1 MKRDV
6 IRRKAI
12 EPKSGADHDADPRD
26 GGVQSVD
33 RALSI
38 IETLAEDDEGY
49 RLSDLAIRTGLS
61 TSTVHRLLATL
72 ENRRF
77 VQFDRTE
84 SKWHVGARAFTVG
97 ATFARRRNFTAQAVP
112 YLRKLRDLTR
122 ETANLAVVDDEFI
135 IVLTR
140 MESREIMRSLTKV
153 GGRVAMVASGVGKAV
168 LATYSD
174 ADVSAIIRHH
184 GMPRLTEKSIVRP
197 GDLFKELEKVRPPGF
212 CHRRRGSLHG
222 PALHRRRGLQRLQRA
237 AGGDFRLG
245 HDQPPDRRSP
255 ARARPDRARG
265 GGGADGRA
273 RRRDAGSETRPE
285 TGFAARHCPP
295 RKLGLAARAPR
306 HRYIHPSLSMAR
318 LRGTMSSD
326 STIGESHAF

>member
-1 MKRDV
+1 MQVAMKRNV
-6 IRRKAI
+6 IRRKPL
-12 EPKSGADHDADPRD
+12 EPKSALDSEAESRD

-72 ENRRF
+72 ESRRF

-97 ATFARRRNFTAQAVP
+97 ATFARRRNFSAQAVP

-135 IVLTR
+135 VVLTR

-153 GGRVAMVASGVGKAV
+153 GGRVAMVASGVGITLIPKMAMQKGDGIV
-168 LATYSD
+168 YIPFAKPAPSRSIGLVWRKTSGRMAC
-174 ADVSAIIRHH
+174 IRA
-184 GMPRLTEKSIVRP
+184 LTESM
-197 GDLFKELEKVRPPGF
+197 D
-212 CHRRRGSLHG
+212 S
-222 PALHRRRGLQRLQRA
+222 Q
-237 AGGDFRLG
+237 
-245 HDQPPDRRSP
+245 
-255 ARARPDRARG
+255 
-265 GGGADGRA
+265 
-273 RRRDAGSETRPE
+273 
-285 TGFAARHCPP
+285 
-295 RKLGLAARAPR
+295 
-306 HRYIHPSLSMAR
+306 LSR
-318 LRGTMSSD
+318 
-326 STIGESHAF
+326 

>member
-1 MKRDV
+1 MQVAMKRNV
-6 IRRKAI
+6 IGRRAI
-12 EPKSGADHDADPRD
+12 EPKPNTEHDADTRD
-26 GGVQSVD
+26 VGVQSVD

-72 ENRRF
+72 ESRRF
-77 VQFDRTE
+77 VQFDRAE
-84 SKWHVGARAFTVG
+84 LKWHVGARAFTVG
-97 ATFARRRNFTAQAVP
+97 ATFARRRNFSAQAVP

-135 IVLTR
+135 VVLTR

-174 ADVSAIIRHH
+174 EDVSAIIRHH

-197 GDLFKELEKVRPPGF
+197 SDLFREL
-212 CHRRRGSLHG
+212 
-222 PALHRRRGLQRLQRA
+222 
-237 AGGDFRLG
+237 
-245 HDQPPDRRSP
+245 
-255 ARARPDRARG
+255 ARV
-265 GGGADGRA
+265 
-273 RRRDAGSETRPE
+273 RRDGYAIDDEEACMGLRCIASVVYNDCAEP
-285 TGFAARHCPP
+285 
-295 RKLGLAARAPR
+295 LAA
-306 HRYIHPSLSMAR
+306 ISVSGMTGR
-318 LRGTMSSD
+318 LIDERLPMLGQTVREVAAELTAALGGVMPEVKSD
-326 STIGESHAF
+326 